1 LGPPA
6 PGLHRPPSSGV
17 RLNEALG
24 ASWSQIDR
32 DNRVWRIPASNSKSK
47 RVRSVPLND
56 TALEVLGQL
65 DTEGTFDH
73 VFINRETGKPY
84 TTIMKVWTRLRNKAG
99 MPRLRLHDLR
109 HSYASFLVN
118 SGRTLYE
125 VQQILG
131 HSDAKVTER
140 YAHLSSKT
148 LQEAAKPPASS
159 SRAPVPKRRSR
170 ASRDGSPGVRPGLPA
185 ANLPEKQ
192 TLRAAGAFFRGR
204 DYCPIPTPARSA
216 MGHVSRAL
224 PYLPRRPC
232 PATRGNFLE
241 KINET

>member
-1 LGPPA
+1 
-6 PGLHRPPSSGV
+6 
-17 RLNEALG
+17 
-24 ASWSQIDR
+24 
-32 DNRVWRIPASNSKSK
+32 
-47 RVRSVPLND
+47 
-56 TALEVLGQL
+56 
-65 DTEGTFDH
+65 
-73 VFINRETGKPY
+73 
-84 TTIMKVWTRLRNKAG
+84 

-204 DYCPIPTPARSA
+204 DSAPSRRRRGALWAMYRAPCPTCHDAPVLPRAVIFWRKSMKPDLLYQGRPD
-216 MGHVSRAL
+216 GHRRLPGLFRGAGHHADQGGTCAVRGRGRCEYRQDRWNPLALSLVGGTAGEDCQVVSHNRSRAK
-224 PYLPRRPC
+224 RRTGRIVC
-232 PATRGNFLE
+232 R
-241 KINET
+241 